1 MYGGANLKKQ
11 RRELILELI
20 REKSIE
26 TQEELLQEL
35 NRCGYSVTQSTISR
49 DIKLLGLIK
58 TQDQNR
64 KYRYAAPPETAK
76 SNELSGDHERLLNV
90 FKRSVIR
97 VDYAMNNVVVKCY
110 SGMAQ
115 GACVAFDTLFS
126 DCFIGTLGGEDTI
139 LAITRSEADSA
150 ALAEKING
158 IVG

>member
-1 MYGGANLKKQ
+1 MKNQ

-35 NRCGYSVTQSTISR
+35 NRCGYAVTQSTISR

-58 TQDQNR
+58 TQDQNK
-64 KYRYAAPPETAK
+64 KYRYAAPLNSVAGPAV
-76 SNELSGDHERLLNV
+76 SGDHDRLLNV

-97 VDYAMNNVVVKCY
+97 VDYAVNNVVVKCY
-110 SGMAQ
+110 TGMAQ
-115 GACVAFDTLFS
+115 GACVALDTLFS
-126 DCFIGTLGGEDTI
+126 EYCIGTLAGEDTI

-150 ALAEKING
+150 ALVEKIQA

>member
-64 KYRYAAPPETAK
+64 KYRYAAPPEAAQ

-90 FKRSVIR
+90 
-97 VDYAMNNVVVKCY
+97 
-110 SGMAQ
+110 
-115 GACVAFDTLFS
+115 
-126 DCFIGTLGGEDTI
+126 
-139 LAITRSEADSA
+139 
-150 ALAEKING
+150 
-158 IVG
+158 

>member
-1 MYGGANLKKQ
+1 MYGCANLKKQ

-64 KYRYAAPPETAK
+64 KYRYAAPPETAQ
-76 SNELSGDHERLLNV
+76 SNGLSGDHERLLNV

>member
-1 MYGGANLKKQ
+1 LYGGANLKKQ

-64 KYRYAAPPETAK
+64 KYRYAAPPETAQ